1 MLVSPFAKVRK
12 DDYVLSNPVEV
23 FDQLRTT
30 LCECCA
36 VTSIGE
42 DYFGIEFEPSYTY
55 AKACQL
61 QGQVMLNGLTMSMVC
76 EAVRIFGLL
85 PRSCSPY
92 SIDTKPQTFLGDWK
106 NWDSSLDRIAAQYKA
121 KSYGPVIGL
130 NTSFELIRA
139 TMTKGFPVLCGV
151 YWQQE
156 WDSLTKIDSN
166 FQALKWTPHAIKA
179 YGQKTIDGKP
189 YIKILNSR
197 GKNIGEDGSQYVS
210 SDIKLKSPYTI
221 TF

>member
-1 MLVSPFAKVRK
+1 MFVLPFAKVRQG
-12 DDYVLSNPVEV
+12 DYTLSNPVEV
-23 FDQLRTT
+23 FDQLKTT

-42 DYFGIEFEPSYTY
+42 DHFGLEFEPSYTY

-92 SIDTKPQTFLGDWK
+92 SISTQPQAFLGDWK
-106 NWDSSLDRIAAQYKA
+106 NWDSSLDKIAAQYKA
-121 KSYGPVIGL
+121 KSHEPVIGFSS
-130 NTSFELIRA
+130 NFELIRA
-139 TMTKGFPVLCGV
+139 VLSSGYPVLCGTF
-151 YWQQE
+151 WQDE
-156 WDSLTKIDSN
+156 WWALTNINSN
-166 FQALKWTPHAIKA
+166 FQNLKWTPHAIKA
-179 YGQKTIDGKP
+179 YGQGIIDGKP

-197 GKNIGEDGSQYVS
+197 GSKIGESGSQYLS
-210 SDIKLKSPYTI
+210 SDIQLISPRI
-221 TF
+221 IKF